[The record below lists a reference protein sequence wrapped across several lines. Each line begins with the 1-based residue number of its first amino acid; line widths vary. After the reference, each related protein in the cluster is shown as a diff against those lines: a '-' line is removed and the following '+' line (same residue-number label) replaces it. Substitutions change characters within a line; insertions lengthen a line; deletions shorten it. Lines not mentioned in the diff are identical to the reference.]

1 MSTDWARSAVNETW
15 LMSRSNGLAPGA
27 NELSNGM
34 TIQFTSSLAKPSLS
48 ARAYAN
54 ALSKPLPSVGS
65 PSSHG
70 GVAPPSGMS
79 KYGGNAGLSVPI
91 WSLPA
96 VGSFRPSFEHGLA
109 DALGARLAE
118 VPADVECAAAEAAGL
133 LGAVVAPLVQAA
145 RTVASRTVV
154 TENTRRMSG
163 NLV

>member
-1 MSTDWARSAVNETW
+1 MSTDCARSAVNETW

-48 ARAYAN
+48 ARAYAK

-79 KYGGNAGLSVPI
+79 KYGGKARMFLPI
-91 WSLPA
+91 WGLP
-96 VGSFRPSFEHGLA
+96 GGGR
-109 DALGARLAE
+109 
-118 VPADVECAAAEAAGL
+118 
-133 LGAVVAPLVQAA
+133 
-145 RTVASRTVV
+145 SRAILQ
-154 TENTRRMSG
+154 RG
-163 NLV
+163 FGQL